1 MEELVHMPLSNGQTL
16 WRMRAKLL
24 IIIRL
29 RYYTSQKTHKEGPT
43 NFNPSAHFHCAGA
56 LLPCALGPV
65 RWSLITPGRPS
76 LLITPGRPSSSLSL
90 TSL

>member
-29 RYYTSQKTHKEGPT
+29 RYYTSQKKVYLVFTAQMCSMNILTFVRPYIQGKTVTMWVMYDLHFDTFLFQGKGHK
-43 NFNPSAHFHCAGA
+43 
-56 LLPCALGPV
+56 
-65 RWSLITPGRPS
+65 IT
-76 LLITPGRPSSSLSL
+76 
-90 TSL
+90 